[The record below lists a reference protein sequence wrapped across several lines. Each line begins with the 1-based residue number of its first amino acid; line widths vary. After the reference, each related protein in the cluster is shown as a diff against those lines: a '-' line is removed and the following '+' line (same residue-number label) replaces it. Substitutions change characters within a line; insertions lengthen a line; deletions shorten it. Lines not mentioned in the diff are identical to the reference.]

1 MILWYAFPL
10 LNVQAVDNMASFF
23 FVFQIWLGDLH
34 IIIGF
39 AQDARC
45 NCVQE
50 AVVCGFWWSYSPS
63 PIIMYLPCH
72 LVRKTFLY
80 VCTICPN
87 LLDKIQIDEL
97 WVFCFVLFFDFCK
110 MISCKL
116 MSWSITKSDTFENL
130 LERFSTISQISSVQ

>member
-1 MILWYAFPL
+1 M
-10 LNVQAVDNMASFF
+10 NVQAVDNMASCF
-23 FVFQIWLGDLH
+23 FVFQIWLGDLY

-50 AVVCGFWWSYSPS
+50 AMVCGFWWSYSPS

-80 VCTICPN
+80 VYFNQTFFVQNSNQWVVSPFFCLFAFW
-87 LLDKIQIDEL
+87 LLQDDTL
-97 WVFCFVLFFDFCK
+97 VLMFGMGDFWLETMVIIKFSGK
-110 MISCKL
+110 MA
-116 MSWSITKSDTFENL
+116 L
-130 LERFSTISQISSVQ
+130 LNPCI